1 MSMKRPLHFFLAV
14 LLLCTARTSAQ
25 TNFAV
30 QSSTTFTIRA
40 GTPFFVDGL
49 IMQPTSHFTLNA
61 PNQLA
66 HNTTITNTIAGTY
79 INRVYKWNNTLP
91 AFWGTITMDYLDAEL
106 NSIPEADLTLNV
118 HDGTAW
124 ASYAAGVT
132 RDGINN
138 RVITSG
144 LSNVTVQEL
153 TLASVFVPLPVQW
166 GPIKAYR
173 KGNLAYIEWSTSHES
188 NISHYAIQKSTTGVS
203 WQQAGELVPASN
215 TSHQVYIQPDSG
227 ISNAKTLYRIQQVSS
242 DNHIGWSPVVT
253 VEALNS
259 RFAVLIFPNPASN
272 RLVVRSE
279 SPVSIQSISIY
290 TTEGKLLLT
299 RKIHTPE
306 YNLDIA
312 RWLPGTYLLQ
322 VTGADGR
329 VTHTPFIKK

>member
-1 MSMKRPLHFFLAV
+1 MSMKRPLHYFLAV

-49 IMQPTSHFTLNA
+49 LMQPTSHFTLNA

-118 HDGTAW
+118 HNGTAW
-124 ASYAAGVT
+124 ASHVTGVT
-132 RDGINN
+132 RDGFNN
-138 RVITSG
+138 RVTTSG
-144 LSNVTVQEL
+144 LSNVTIQEL
-153 TLASVFVPLPVQW
+153 TLASVFAPLPVQW
-166 GPIKAYR
+166 GPLKAYR

-188 NISHYAIQKSTTGVS
+188 NISHYAIQKSTTGVN
-203 WQQAGELVPASN
+203 WQQAGALMPASN
-215 TSHQVYIQPDSG
+215 TPHHVYIQPDSG
-227 ISNAKTLYRIQQVSS
+227 ITNAKTLYRIQQVSN
-242 DNHIGWSPVVT
+242 DHHVAWSPVVA
-253 VEALNS
+253 VEGLNS
-259 RFAVLIFPNPASN
+259 RFAVLVFPNPAIN

-290 TTEGKLLLT
+290 TTDGKLLLT
-299 RKIHTPE
+299 RQTNTPE
-306 YNLDIA
+306 YNLDITN
-312 RWLPGTYLLQ
+312 WLPGTYLLQ
-322 VTGADGR
+322 VNGTDGQ
-329 VTHTPFIKK
+329 VTHHPFIKK